1 MSQSRKKGDESPF
14 LVNSVAKPY
23 QLRLCCFLS
32 SESNFARTSNSVTSE
47 AHCCEVKCIC
57 FFCIYGFC
65 LDYVHRLSCCLVRY
79 LTLSNLFHP
88 HQKHTINYF
97 YCRQGFR
104 PPIIIHFWW
113 RWRLVAGRVQHAFTT
128 KGLQQF
134 FSTY

>member
-1 MSQSRKKGDESPF
+1 MKKPTEVGFGCFGYKVSPTRGCGF
-14 LVNSVAKPY
+14 LGRY
-23 QLRLCCFLS
+23 CLC
-32 SESNFARTSNSVTSE
+32 TTSE
-47 AHCCEVKCIC
+47 AETAAHRYFNSTRCRC
-57 FFCIYGFC
+57 FCIYGFC

-97 YCRQGFR
+97 YRRQGFR

-113 RWRLVAGRVQHAFTT
+113 RWRLVAGRVQHAFTS